1 MKFAEVKDLS
11 VAELKKKK
19 AQMSSKLFELRL
31 KNSVGQVSNP
41 LEIRAMKRDLARI
54 ATAIAAKQ

>member
-19 AQMSSKLFELRL
+19 SQMSSKLFELRL

-41 LEIRAMKRDLARI
+41 LEIRAMKRDIARV

>member
-41 LEIRAMKRDLARI
+41 LEIRAMKRDLARV